1 MSSVQICAYGSPTLR
16 KKAVHIG
23 QFDKRLQEQVDHM
36 LQVMYIAKGIG
47 LAAPQMGETQ
57 QVVVIDLQMELN
69 NEMVTLDGK
78 LIPLQLV
85 QPLVLVNPSFD
96 PVNDILILGEEGCL
110 SIPGVHGHVN
120 RYLKIFVKYQDTEG
134 TPHELTCERLLAR
147 CIQHELD
154 HLNGILFVDRISQ
167 TERKENAATLKA
179 LKARGGV
186 VQYENPF
193 KTLTSFT
200 A

>member
-1 MSSVQICAYGSPTLR
+1 VSSVEICAYGSPVLR
-16 KKAVHIG
+16 KKAVHVK
-23 QFDKRLQEQVDHM
+23 QFDKRLQEQVDRM

-47 LAAPQMGETQ
+47 LAAPQMGEMQ
-57 QVVVIDLQMELN
+57 QVIVIDLKMEPH
-69 NEMVTLDGK
+69 NERVALDGK
-78 LIPLQLV
+78 LIPLQLI

-147 CIQHELD
+147 CIQHEVD
-154 HLNGILFVDRISQ
+154 HLNGILFVDRISKA
-167 TERKENAATLKA
+167 ERKENAVTLKA
-179 LKARGGV
+179 LKTRGGIIK
-186 VQYENPF
+186 YENP
-193 KTLTSFT
+193 SCT

>member
-1 MSSVQICAYGSPTLR
+1 MSSVEVCAYGSPALR
-16 KKAVHIG
+16 KKAVRVRK
-23 QFDKRLQEQVDHM
+23 FDKRLQEQADRM
-36 LQVMYIAKGIG
+36 LQVMHIAKGIG

-57 QVVVIDLQMELN
+57 QVVVIDLQMEPN

-85 QPLVLVNPSFD
+85 QPLVLVNPAFD

-120 RYLKIFVKYQDTEG
+120 RHLKIFVKYQDTEG

-147 CIQHELD
+147 CIQHEVD
-154 HLNGILFVDRISQ
+154 HLNGILFVDRISK

-179 LKARGGV
+179 LKARGGTV
-186 VQYENPF
+186 KYENP
-193 KTLTSFT
+193 LSN
-200 A
+200 